1 MELGDLARRAQFVR
15 DRLGKRLPHVVP
27 TGRHPLDRSV
37 DGCAQVNGLQRAL
50 QINSLGPP
58 VYHLTANLE

>member
-27 TGRHPLDRSV
+27 TGRHLLDAAQMGARRSTACSVPFRSIPSAPL
-37 DGCAQVNGLQRAL
+37 C
-50 QINSLGPP
+50 
-58 VYHLTANLE
+58 TT